1 MFNKG
6 LLASITLDKK
16 RLKNNVEGSCIVEC
30 MPTVSLLSE
39 TEMNRLKYLL
49 NEATDILRK
58 SYIRGVK

>member
-1 MFNKG
+1 MFNKR

-16 RLKNNVEGSCIVEC
+16 KLKKDIEGSCIVEC
-30 MPTVSLLSE
+30 IPTVNLLAE

-58 SYIRGVK
+58 SYIRSMK